1 MVKGGVGFADQ
12 AGLDLLLADLDK
24 RFELVSEGTQVSF
37 LFSGQHRF
45 VPSCATIVS
54 VFAMPSVYSI
64 PAQGWQT
71 TFAAATVQKSHLFVT
86 SALRQLE
93 KGYTFFDFHGIKA
106 QFTVM

>member
-1 MVKGGVGFADQ
+1 
-12 AGLDLLLADLDK
+12 
-24 RFELVSEGTQVSF
+24 
-37 LFSGQHRF
+37 
-45 VPSCATIVS
+45 
-54 VFAMPSVYSI
+54 MPSVYSI